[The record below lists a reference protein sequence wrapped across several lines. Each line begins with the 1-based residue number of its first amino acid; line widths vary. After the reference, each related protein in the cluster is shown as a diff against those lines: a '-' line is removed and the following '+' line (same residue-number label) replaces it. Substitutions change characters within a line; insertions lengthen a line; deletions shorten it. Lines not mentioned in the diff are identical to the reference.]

1 MRFLR
6 RMAHWLHARRHRS
19 GLAEELAFHREMIE
33 RELVARGRTPDD
45 ARYAARRA
53 MGNETASREDARS
66 VWVWTWLDALRQDA
80 AYTARSLRAS
90 PGFTGAVVLTLALGL
105 GANAALFSMVDRI
118 LFRAPPTLV
127 DPATAHRVYLY
138 RTSQGVEA
146 ERSGQYVR
154 YADLVRW
161 TSSFSQVAGVSRRML
176 PVGRS
181 DETRERSIG
190 VVTAGFFGFFDAPPE
205 LGRYFSAA
213 EDTPPNGA
221 AVAVLS
227 DAAWKAH
234 FGGRRDIIGSKVE
247 IGPVVYTVIGVAP
260 PGFVGLWPER
270 PPFAYIPMSAFGAT
284 TSGPTWATSYGHAIG
299 LEMIVR
305 RKPGVSVAAATADLT
320 TALRRSYQNQ
330 IDVEEPNSGLTL
342 AGLRPRA
349 VVASI
354 LPGRGPEASGFARVA
369 MWLVGVALI
378 VLLIAC
384 ANVANLLLARAF
396 QRRREIA
403 VRLALGV
410 SRARLT
416 SQLLIEGVLLALVA
430 CAAAMVGTA
439 WAGAAM
445 QRAFLPD
452 DARLPVMS
460 DQRTVAFAVA
470 AALVAGI
477 VTGIAPA
484 MHLGRRNLTADLK
497 AGARE
502 GTYQRSG
509 LRGALLLSQAALSV
523 VLLVGAGLFVRS
535 LRNVRHVPLGFD
547 VQPILTVD
555 LDMRGVTLD
564 SAHLAALNQ
573 RLLAAAVSMPGVEH
587 ATLMKTVPFEGIES
601 TALFVAGIDSVDR
614 LGEFDLNAASPD
626 YFATMGT
633 RILRGRGFDAGDGPR
648 SPRVMVVGAS
658 MARVLW
664 PNANPIGQCLR
675 LASRTAPCTTVV
687 GVAED
692 VHTHSI
698 GDEAGNYFY
707 YLPAAQMSPEYM
719 GLFLRVSD
727 PDRFAGPV
735 RRRLQREMPGAAYV
749 TVQPLSDV
757 VGAEM
762 RSWVVGA
769 TAFTALGGLALC
781 LAALG
786 LYSVIA
792 YGVAHRRHE
801 LGVRMALGARS
812 ADIVRLVVG
821 ESIRFAVSGL
831 LIGGIVSV
839 AAAHWIAPLLFD
851 ESPHDPAV
859 FAVVG
864 AVLIVTSLA
873 ASWLPARQAA
883 RVDPTTALQAG

>member
-6 RMAHWLHARRHRS
+6 RMAHWRHARRHRS

-33 RELVARGRTPDD
+33 RDLVARGLPPDD

-80 AYTARSLRAS
+80 AYSVRSLRAS

-146 ERSGQYVR
+146 ERSGQYAR

-161 TSSFSQVAGVSRRML
+161 TSSFSQVAGVSRRRL
-176 PVGRS
+176 PIGRS

-190 VVTAGFFGFFDAPPE
+190 VVTAGFFGFFGFFDAPPE

-284 TSGPTWATSYGHAIG
+284 TPGPTWATSYGHAI
-299 LEMIVR
+299 
-305 RKPGVSVAAATADLT
+305 
-320 TALRRSYQNQ
+320 
-330 IDVEEPNSGLTL
+330 
-342 AGLRPRA
+342 
-349 VVASI
+349 
-354 LPGRGPEASGFARVA
+354 
-369 MWLVGVALI
+369 
-378 VLLIAC
+378 
-384 ANVANLLLARAF
+384 
-396 QRRREIA
+396 
-403 VRLALGV
+403 
-410 SRARLT
+410 
-416 SQLLIEGVLLALVA
+416 
-430 CAAAMVGTA
+430 
-439 WAGAAM
+439 
-445 QRAFLPD
+445 
-452 DARLPVMS
+452 
-460 DQRTVAFAVA
+460 
-470 AALVAGI
+470 
-477 VTGIAPA
+477 
-484 MHLGRRNLTADLK
+484 
-497 AGARE
+497 
-502 GTYQRSG
+502 
-509 LRGALLLSQAALSV
+509 
-523 VLLVGAGLFVRS
+523 
-535 LRNVRHVPLGFD
+535 
-547 VQPILTVD
+547 
-555 LDMRGVTLD
+555 
-564 SAHLAALNQ
+564 
-573 RLLAAAVSMPGVEH
+573 
-587 ATLMKTVPFEGIES
+587 
-601 TALFVAGIDSVDR
+601 
-614 LGEFDLNAASPD
+614 
-626 YFATMGT
+626 
-633 RILRGRGFDAGDGPR
+633 
-648 SPRVMVVGAS
+648 
-658 MARVLW
+658 
-664 PNANPIGQCLR
+664 
-675 LASRTAPCTTVV
+675 
-687 GVAED
+687 
-692 VHTHSI
+692 
-698 GDEAGNYFY
+698 
-707 YLPAAQMSPEYM
+707 
-719 GLFLRVSD
+719 
-727 PDRFAGPV
+727 
-735 RRRLQREMPGAAYV
+735 
-749 TVQPLSDV
+749 
-757 VGAEM
+757 
-762 RSWVVGA
+762 
-769 TAFTALGGLALC
+769 
-781 LAALG
+781 
-786 LYSVIA
+786 VIA